1 MSFVKSVL
9 SMLKRDENITFQ
21 FGQVVMVDATN
32 KVISVQS
39 RINGDVITGI
49 PLQPAFFQQYVPV
62 VGQQV
67 MLYRIGNYFTGVLVY
82 LASRQFRRP
91 IKDGEFLIE
100 GVGGGRAFFDN
111 GGSVLLSDKMMSN
124 VLKMLSSVGLQFVGD
139 TMSIEVKGIAKVTIK
154 DDQVVVQKVSTLG
167 NVTTAKVTIEDGVV
181 TVDSPLIKL
190 GQAPVIGAAV
200 VSLSGVPGNFSFDPI
215 TGQPIPGSTQVKA
228 NP

>member
-1 MSFVKSVL
+1 VSLVGSIL
-9 SMLKRDENITFQ
+9 GMLKRDENITFQ
-21 FGQVVMVDATN
+21 FGQVVAVSATN
-32 KVISVQS
+32 KTISVQS
-39 RINGDVITGI
+39 RVNGDVITSI

-67 MLYRIGNYFTGVLVY
+67 MLYRIGSYFTGVLVY

-111 GGSVLLSDKMMSN
+111 GGSVWLGDKMMSN
-124 VLKMLSSVGLQFVGD
+124 VLKLLSSVGLQFVGD
-139 TMSIEVKGIAKVTIK
+139 TMSIEIKGMAKITILDDEIVVK
-154 DDQVVVQKVSTLG
+154 KVSKLG
-167 NVTTAKVTIEDGVV
+167 NVTTTQVTITDTAVV
-181 TVDSPLIKL
+181 VDSPLVKL
-190 GQAPVIGAAV
+190 GKAPVIGAAV